1 LPFLLPEDS
10 ELVLEGA
17 ALGVAT
23 GVAASSET
31 FGSFSD
37 FAMTISQIIREYL

>member
-1 LPFLLPEDS
+1 VDS
-10 ELVLEGA
+10 EDTAGA

-23 GVAASSET
+23 GAATSSET